1 MTKSTFVAPHT
12 PAEKKVAAMW
22 SDLLGFE
29 QIGIHDNFFELGGH
43 SLLAM
48 QVLSGIRETFQVE
61 LPLRLL
67 FTSKTSKFTVAGLAE
82 AILKE
87 QIRQADP
94 QEIATMF
101 RELEE
106 LSDDEVKALL
116 DVEADLVQNRGS

>member
-1 MTKSTFVAPHT
+1 MDQV
-12 PAEKKVAAMW
+12 
-22 SDLLGFE
+22 
-29 QIGIHDNFFELGGH
+29 GIHDNFLELGGN
-43 SLLAM
+43 SLLAT
-48 QVLSGIRETFQVE
+48 QAISRLRETFQVE

-116 DVEADLVQNRGS
+116 DVETDLVPNRGSE